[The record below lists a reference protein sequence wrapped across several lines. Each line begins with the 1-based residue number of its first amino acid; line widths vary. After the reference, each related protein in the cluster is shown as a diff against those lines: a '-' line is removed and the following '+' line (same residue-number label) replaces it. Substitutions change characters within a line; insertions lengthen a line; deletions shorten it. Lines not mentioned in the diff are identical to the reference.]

1 MTYAILGGTLDD
13 LQDIYKLSA
22 TGVSQIL
29 VTRSAGSLVGMMN
42 FKESTE
48 TKMGTCDPGFDLQTE
63 IQLTFALPR
72 VLPGRCFLYKHMNGK
87 LIIVLSLLLGGLG
100 TIIVPDLAPDF
111 WIAHFGQFVTGFSYG
126 TLEVG
131 ELGHTA
137 IRCLP
142 LK

>member
-1 MTYAILGGTLDD
+1 MALDLTSRPRFSYFSLFPGSFLGG
-13 LQDIYKLSA
+13 
-22 TGVSQIL
+22 G
-29 VTRSAGSLVGMMN
+29 
-42 FKESTE
+42 
-48 TKMGTCDPGFDLQTE
+48 
-63 IQLTFALPR
+63 
-72 VLPGRCFLYKHMNGK
+72 FLYKHMNGK

-100 TIIVPDLAPDF
+100 TIIVPDFAPDF